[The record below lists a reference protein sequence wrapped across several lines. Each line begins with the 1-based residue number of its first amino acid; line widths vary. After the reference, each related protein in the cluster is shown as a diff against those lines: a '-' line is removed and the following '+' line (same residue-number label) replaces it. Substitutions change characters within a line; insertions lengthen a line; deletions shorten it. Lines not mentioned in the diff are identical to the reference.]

1 MLLMYAPII
10 LEILITV
17 KSYLFIG
24 ILGDIEEFPALDPIP
39 VYPVNVDPTTDEV
52 KITIKSTN
60 ILSKNQGRIKTLC
73 KASEDSSEVVVIIG
87 SGSVLIYLLI
97 RYDRK
102 MVFID
107 DEQVLLDTAVPKL

>member
-1 MLLMYAPII
+1 M
-10 LEILITV
+10 
-17 KSYLFIG
+17 

-87 SGSVLIYLLI
+87 SGKSSLQ
-97 RYDRK
+97 
-102 MVFID
+102 VFVGSH
-107 DEQVLLDTAVPKL
+107 QV

>member
-1 MLLMYAPII
+1 MYAPII

-97 RYDRK
+97 HIRYDRK

-107 DEQVLLDTAVPKL
+107 VEQVLLDTAVPKL